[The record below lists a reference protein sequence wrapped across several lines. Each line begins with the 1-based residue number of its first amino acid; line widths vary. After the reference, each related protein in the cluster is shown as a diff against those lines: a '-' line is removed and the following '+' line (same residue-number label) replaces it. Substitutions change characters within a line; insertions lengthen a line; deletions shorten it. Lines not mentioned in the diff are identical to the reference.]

1 MKNAHP
7 ACSEKPASRVSLFY
21 AEMRLGLFVIFLTI
35 AFSCAPPKRET
46 ANSVAKQV
54 DVFIG
59 TTGGGNLHPGAT
71 TPFGMIALSPHTDR
85 QHWGNMGYNH
95 ADSFI
100 IGFVHNQV
108 SGIGNSEYGNF
119 LVMPARNSI
128 TLENFGYK
136 SPRTDERA
144 KPGYYSTLLTK
155 PNVRAELVATAR
167 TAHHRYTFKQN
178 AKGDTLKLILNM
190 SRCSFPQKSMR
201 SEAKVGEDGLVHG
214 FGIYNGGFGSDP
226 SEMQAFFSAKP
237 SKKPDFVAVYK
248 QSEIRSDLQSIQAAE
263 GEECGAIL
271 GWVANK
277 DEEVIELTSAVSYK
291 SFQNSDAYI
300 RAIEEKSTTFKR
312 IAEQVE
318 TAWNELLNKIQI
330 QGGSESEQKLFYTA
344 LYRMC
349 LMPTDIT
356 GETPDNF
363 KTTGKSFTNYFA
375 VWDTYRTQNPF
386 FTLWLPSLQKDLL
399 NSLLDIADHRG
410 WLPDGFTGNAFT
422 SMQGGTNADVLF
434 ADAAVKNLKGVDY
447 ERAFKYVMKNATDT
461 TGDKPSIQA
470 TKGRFP
476 EYLRQGFLYADKQW
490 VSVSKSLEYAYN
502 DYCVYALASALGKGD
517 SAKFALER
525 ASKVFTLFDT
535 TTGFFR
541 PKRSDGK
548 WVEPFKPTMIF
559 PEGQVWSYEVHYYE
573 GSAWQYLGYVPHDF
587 YRLIALLGGK
597 EKFIAKWDTMFT
609 NREKEGYFTIWNE
622 PDMLALWQYIY
633 AGKADRVQLFS
644 RDVLK
649 KDFRVAPD
657 GYKGNDDSG
666 TLSAWYVW
674 ASLGLFPNA
683 GQDWYFI
690 GSPVFTKAVIKLEN
704 GNELVINAPNT
715 SERNVYVKS
724 LKLNGVPIE
733 RAWIRHSEIASGAT
747 LDFEMTS
754 LPTDWGSKELPPSPL
769 SKKSNN

>member
-1 MKNAHP
+1 
-7 ACSEKPASRVSLFY
+7 
-21 AEMRLGLFVIFLTI
+21 MRLILLALILTT
-35 AFSCAPPKRET
+35 ALACAPPAKEV

-59 TTGGGNLHPGAT
+59 TTAGGNVHPGAT
-71 TPFGMIALSPHTDR
+71 TPFGMIALSPHTNTQD
-85 QHWGNMGYNH
+85 WINMGYNH

-108 SGIGNSEYGNF
+108 SGIGCAEYGNF
-119 LVMPARNSI
+119 LVMPVRNST

-136 SPRTDERA
+136 SPRTDERG
-144 KPGYYSTLLTK
+144 KPGYYATMLTK
-155 PNVRAELVATAR
+155 PNVQVELTATAR

-178 AKGDTLKLILNM
+178 AKGDTLKLFFNM
-190 SRCSFPQKSMR
+190 SRCSFPQKPKH
-201 SEAKVGEDGLVHG
+201 SEASIGNDGTIHG
-214 FGIYNGGFGSDP
+214 LGIFYGGFGSDP
-226 SEMQAFFSAKP
+226 KEMQAFFSAKP
-237 SKKPDFVAVYK
+237 SKKPDFIAVYK
-248 QSEIRSDLQSIQAAE
+248 LSNKRSEIRSDLQSIQAE
-263 GEECGAIL
+263 DSEECGAIL
-271 GWVANK
+271 GWIASK
-277 DEEVIELTSAVSYK
+277 DEEEIELTSAISYK
-291 SFQNSDAYI
+291 SFQNSDNYI
-300 RAIEEKSTTFKR
+300 RAIEEKSTSFNR
-312 IAEQVE
+312 IAAQVE
-318 TAWNELLNKIQI
+318 IAWNELLNKVQI
-330 QGGSESEQKLFYTA
+330 QGGSKAEQTLFYTA

-356 GETPDNF
+356 GETPDTF
-363 KTTGKSFTNYFA
+363 KTTGKAFTNYFA
-375 VWDTYRTQNPF
+375 IWDTYRTQNPF

-434 ADAAVKNLKGVDY
+434 ADVAVKNLKGVDY

-461 TGDKPSIQA
+461 TGDKPNINA
-470 TKGRFP
+470 RKGRFP

-502 DYCVYALASALGKGD
+502 DYCVYALANAIGKGD

-525 ASKVFTLFDT
+525 ASKVFELFDT

-573 GSAWQYLGYVPHDF
+573 GSAWQYLGYVPHNF

-597 EKFIAKWDTMFT
+597 EKFIAKWDTMLT
-609 NREKEGYFTIWNE
+609 SRDKEGYFTIWNE
-622 PDMLALWQYIY
+622 PDMLAVWQYIY
-633 AGKADRVQLFS
+633 AGKADRVQLFT
-644 RDVLK
+644 RDILK

-683 GQDWYFI
+683 GQDWYFV
-690 GSPVFTKAVIKLEN
+690 GSPVFTKVVMKLEN
-704 GNELVINAPNT
+704 GNSLVINAPNA
-715 SERNVYVKS
+715 SEKNVYVKS
-724 LKLNGVPIE
+724 LKLNGIPIE
-733 RAWIRHSEIASGAT
+733 RAWLRHSEIANGAT
-747 LDFEMTS
+747 LDFEMTDM
-754 LPTDWGSKELPPSPL
+754 PTDWGSRELPPSPTF
-769 SKKSNN
+769 KKIQQLN

>member
-1 MKNAHP
+1 
-7 ACSEKPASRVSLFY
+7 
-21 AEMRLGLFVIFLTI
+21 MRFALLTLVLTT
-35 AFSCAPPKRET
+35 ALSCAPPAKEV

-59 TTGGGNLHPGAT
+59 TTAGGNVHPGAT
-71 TPFGMIALSPHTDR
+71 TPFGMIALSPHTETQD
-85 QHWGNMGYNH
+85 WINMGYNY

-108 SGIGNSEYGNF
+108 SGIGCAEYGNF
-119 LVMPARNSI
+119 LVMPVRNSI

-136 SPRTDERA
+136 SPRTNERG
-144 KPGYYSTLLTK
+144 KPGYYATWLTK
-155 PNVRAELVATAR
+155 PNVQVELTATAR

-190 SRCSFPQKSMR
+190 SRCSFPQKTIR
-201 SEAKVGEDGLVHG
+201 SEVSAGEDGIIHG
-214 FGIYNGGFGSDP
+214 FGIYDGGFGSEP

-237 SKKPDFVAVYK
+237 SKKPDFIAVYKLSNK
-248 QSEIRSDLQSIQAAE
+248 QSEIRSDLQSIQAGE

-271 GWVANK
+271 GWIANK
-277 DEEVIELTSAVSYK
+277 DEEEIELTSAISYK
-291 SFQNSDAYI
+291 SFQNSDNYI
-300 RAIEEKSTTFKR
+300 RMIEEKGTNFNR

-318 TAWNELLNKIQI
+318 TAWNELLNKIQV

-356 GETPDNF
+356 DETPDSF

-375 VWDTYRTQNPF
+375 IWDTYRTQNPF

-399 NSLLDIADHRG
+399 NSLLDIADNRG

-434 ADAAVKNLKGVDY
+434 ADAAVKKLQGVDY
-447 ERAFKYVMKNATDT
+447 ERAFKYVMKNATDP
-461 TGDKPSIQA
+461 TGDKPNINA
-470 TKGRFP
+470 RKGRFP

-502 DYCVYALASALGKGD
+502 DYCVYALANAIGKGD

-587 YRLIALLGGK
+587 YRLIALLGGR
-597 EKFIAKWDTMFT
+597 EKFIAKWDTMLT
-609 NREKEGYFTIWNE
+609 NRDKEGYFTIWNE
-622 PDMLALWQYIY
+622 PDMLAVWQYIY
-633 AGKADRVQLFS
+633 AGKADRVQLFT
-644 RDVLK
+644 RDILK

-674 ASLGLFPNA
+674 ASLGVFPNA
-683 GQDWYFI
+683 GQEWYFV
-690 GSPVFTKAVIKLEN
+690 GSPVFTKVTMKLEN
-704 GNELVINAPNT
+704 GNTLIINAPNA
-715 SERNVYVKS
+715 SEKNVYVKS

-733 RAWIRHSEIASGAT
+733 RAWLRHSEIANGAT
-747 LDFEMTS
+747 LDFEMTDM
-754 LPTDWGSKELPPSPL
+754 PTDWGSRELPPSPL
-769 SKKSNN
+769 SQKKQQQNKQIQ

>member
-1 MKNAHP
+1 MKQGLL
-7 ACSEKPASRVSLFY
+7 LF
-21 AEMRLGLFVIFLTI
+21 LLLCLL
-35 AFSCAPPKRET
+35 SCAPPQREA

-59 TTGGGNLHPGAT
+59 TTGGGNMHPGAT
-71 TPFGMIALSPHTDR
+71 TPFGMIALSPHTNLQD
-85 QHWGNMGYNH
+85 WANMGYNY

-108 SGIGNSEYGNF
+108 SGIGCSEYGNF

-144 KPGYYSTLLTK
+144 KPGYYSVHLTK
-155 PNVRAELVATAR
+155 PNVRAELTATPR

-178 AKGDTLKLILNM
+178 AKGDTLKLLFNM
-190 SRCSFPQKSMR
+190 ARCSFPQKPNR
-201 SEAKVGEDGLVHG
+201 SEARIESDGTIHG
-214 FGIYNGGFGSDP
+214 FGIYDEGFGSDP
-226 SEMQAFFSAKP
+226 SAMQAFFSAKP
-237 SKKPDFVAVYK
+237 SKKPDFISVYK
-248 QSEIRSDLQSIQAAE
+248 QSETFSDRTSIEA
-263 GEECGAIL
+263 GKNEECGVIL
-271 GWVANK
+271 GWIASK
-277 DEEVIELTSAVSYK
+277 DEEVIELICALSYK
-291 SFQNSDAYI
+291 SFQNSDNYI
-300 RAIEEKSTTFKR
+300 RAIEEKGTTFNR

-318 TAWNELLNKIQI
+318 TAWNELLGTIQI
-330 QGGSESEQKLFYTA
+330 QGGTESEQKLFYTA

-356 GETPDNF
+356 GETPDGF
-363 KTTGKSFTNYFA
+363 KTTGKAFTNYFA
-375 VWDTYRTQNPF
+375 IWDTYRTQNPF
-386 FTLWLPSLQKDLL
+386 FTLWLPSLQKELL

-422 SMQGGTNADVLF
+422 PIQGGTNADVLF
-434 ADAAVKNLKGVDY
+434 ADAVVKKLQGVDY

-461 TGDKPSIQA
+461 TGDKPSFQA
-470 TKGRFP
+470 TKGRYAD
-476 EYLRQGFLYADKQW
+476 YLRQGFLYADKQW

-502 DYCVYALASALGKGD
+502 DYCVYALANAIGKGD
-517 SAKFALER
+517 SARFALER
-525 ASKVFTLFDT
+525 SLKVFELFDT

-587 YRLIALLGGK
+587 YRLIELLGGR
-597 EKFIAKWDTMFT
+597 EKFIAKWDTMLT
-609 NREKEGYFTIWNE
+609 NRDKDGYFTIWNE
-622 PDMLALWQYIY
+622 PDMLAVWQYIY
-633 AGKADRVQLFS
+633 AGKADRVQLFT
-644 RDVLK
+644 RDIIK
-649 KDFRVAPD
+649 KEFRVAPN

-683 GQDWYFI
+683 GQEWYFV

-704 GNELVINAPNT
+704 GNALVINAPNA
-715 SERNVYVKS
+715 SEKNVYVKS
-724 LKLNGVPIE
+724 LKLNGVPID

-747 LDFEMTS
+747 LDFEMTDT
-754 LPTDWGSKELPPSPL
+754 PTDWGSKELPPSL
-769 SKKSNN
+769 TFNKIQQQN